1 MFTVST
7 TVMGCDTHLD
17 TVTLAIIDGVVENP
31 TMVVTVPNRSDGW
44 DRVVE
49 LCQRGDVSTVGI
61 EGASGFGR
69 GLATRLIDAHVA
81 VIEIPTR
88 LTARIRKIDGSAKS
102 DPGDAVAIARATV
115 RGEGSVWTYQPAQ
128 ETLRVLTHHRQSL
141 VGEQTRAINQLRAL
155 LIEIDPDLSA
165 RIPRLGRSKQP
176 FEQLAVISFDTNT
189 HHQTVAW
196 LINQLAVDCL
206 KRLEQIRQLETR
218 IKEVMPPVG
227 WALINQIPGCGLI
240 SAAQLL
246 AELAGTSPFPSHAH
260 LAAWAGTAPLDASS
274 GKQQRHRLN
283 RGGNRQANRAIHT
296 IVITQHRC
304 GGQAGDYINRRISEG
319 KTRKEAIRAAKRHV
333 TRRIWKIIHN
343 HQLT

>member
-17 TVTLAIIDGVVENP
+17 TVTVAIVDRMVEDP
-31 TMVVTVPNRSDGW
+31 ATIVTVPNRADGW
-44 DRVVE
+44 EQVVE
-49 LCQRGDVSTVGI
+49 LCHRGEVFTVGI

-69 GLATRLIDAHVA
+69 GLATRLIDAHVE

-88 LTARIRKIDGSAKS
+88 LTARIRKLDGSSKS
-102 DPGDAVAIARATV
+102 DPGDAVAIARATI
-115 RGEGSVWTYQPAQ
+115 RGEGSVWTYQPVQ

-155 LIEIDPDLSA
+155 LIEIDPELSA
-165 RIPRLGRSKQP
+165 QIPRLGRSKQP
-176 FEQLAVISFDTNT
+176 FQQLAVITFDTNM

-196 LINQLAVDCL
+196 LINQLARDCL
-206 KRLEQIRQLETR
+206 NRLEQIRQLETR
-218 IKEVMPPVG
+218 IKQVMPPVG
-227 WALINQIPGCGLI
+227 KALIDQIPGCGLI

-246 AELAGTSPFPSHAH
+246 SELAGTHPFPTNGH

-304 GGQAGDYINRRISEG
+304 GGPAANYINRRISEG